1 MPAADKIRAA
11 FPRKDPHESL
21 HAALRHHHHQAAVGS
36 DVYGNGMIVCL
47 PVGAHVEALDCLSWR
62 LSSTG
67 WLGGVYAPNVHH
79 RQVSGVHQSPKPET
93 R

>member
-1 MPAADKIRAA
+1 
-11 FPRKDPHESL
+11 
-21 HAALRHHHHQAAVGS
+21 
-36 DVYGNGMIVCL
+36 MIVCL

-79 RQVSGVHQSPKPET
+79 RQAVYTGET
-93 R
+93 VDQRLRKRLYQLHCSTEG